1 MNIDEGCKVCMIS
14 RLNEKYKYI
23 TQCERCG
30 CILSFEDEDIKVSS
44 HCGIKYLNCP
54 ICRREIRFGV
64 RDFILTDIVGR
75 GVSGFGYYREDI
87 WENQEEI
94 RSQIVKE
101 SPQ

>member
-1 MNIDEGCKVCMIS
+1 M
-14 RLNEKYKYI
+14 
-23 TQCERCG
+23 
-30 CILSFEDEDIKVSS
+30 SFEDDDIKVSS
-44 HCGIKYLNCP
+44 QGRIKYLNCP

-75 GVSGFGYYREDI
+75 GGPGCGYYREDI

-101 SPQ
+101 SLQ

>member
-1 MNIDEGCKVCMIS
+1 MICMIS
-14 RLNEKYKYI
+14 KLNEKYKYI
-23 TQCERCG
+23 TRCERCG

-44 HCGIKYLNCP
+44 QGRIKYLNCP

-75 GVSGFGYYREDI
+75 GVPGFGYYREDI

-94 RSQIVKE
+94 RSQIGKE